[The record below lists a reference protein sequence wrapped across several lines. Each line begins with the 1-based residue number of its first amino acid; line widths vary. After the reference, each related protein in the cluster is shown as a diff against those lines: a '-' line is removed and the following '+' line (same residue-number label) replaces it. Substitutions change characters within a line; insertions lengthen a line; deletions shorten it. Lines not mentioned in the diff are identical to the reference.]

1 MALLQV
7 RNFPDDTYEEISK
20 IAKKE
25 RRSIA
30 QQTILLVEKAIKK
43 EDTPRERMLRA
54 LERTTARP
62 VPDWLKGI
70 DSAASI
76 REDRD
81 SR

>member
-20 IAKKE
+20 MAKKE

-30 QQTILLVEKAIKK
+30 QQTIMLLEKAL
-43 EDTPRERMLRA
+43 EVEETPRERMVRA
-54 LERTTARP
+54 LERTMARE
-62 VPDWLKGI
+62 VPEWLKGI

-81 SR
+81 R